1 MTFTPSTDA
10 TRIAV
15 VGGGAAGL
23 MAAGRATEL
32 GARVT
37 VFEHM
42 PKTALKLGITG
53 KGRCNVTNNCTKEK
67 FLGEVVTNPR
77 FLYSAIGRFSPADT
91 MSFFEGCGVPLK
103 TERGR
108 RVFPASDKASDIV
121 AALRHYAKGAAVIHE
136 NVTRIVAENG
146 RISGVVTD
154 HFYPFDAVILA
165 TGGASYPRTGSDGS
179 GYRLA
184 AALGHTVTPLTP
196 SLVPLASDDPIC
208 PALQGVSLKNIGIEI
223 RSRGKSVY
231 RDFGEMLFTHF
242 GVSGPTILSASSH
255 MRGCDFSDTTLFID
269 LKPALDEQRLDAR
282 LLADFRTYAN
292 KDFVNELG
300 QLLPQKMIL
309 PFAERICIDPHKK
322 VHDITKAERAAL
334 RLALKS
340 FTVPISGFRPLQ
352 DAIVTAGGISV
363 REVTPGT
370 MESRL
375 VGGLFFAGEVLDL
388 DAYTG
393 GYNLQI
399 AFSTARLAAEHAVLS
414 SQGDAHV

>member
-10 TRIAV
+10 PRIAV

-23 MAAGRATEL
+23 MAAGGATEL

-53 KGRCNVTNNCTKEK
+53 KGRCNVTNNCTKEE

-77 FLYSAIGRFSPADT
+77 FLFSAIGRFSPADT

-269 LKPALDEQRLDAR
+269 LKPALDEQKLDAR

>member
-10 TRIAV
+10 PRIAV

-53 KGRCNVTNNCTKEK
+53 KGRCNVTNNCTKEE

-108 RVFPASDKASDIV
+108 RVFPASDKASNIV

-154 HFYPFDAVILA
+154 HFYPFDTVILA

-269 LKPALDEQRLDAR
+269 LKPALDEQKLDAR

>member
-10 TRIAV
+10 PRIAV

-53 KGRCNVTNNCTKEK
+53 KGRCNVTNNCTKEE

-77 FLYSAIGRFSPADT
+77 FLFSAIGRFSPADT

-269 LKPALDEQRLDAR
+269 LKPALDEQKLDAR

>member
-10 TRIAV
+10 QRIAV

-53 KGRCNVTNNCTKEK
+53 KGRCNVTNNCTKEE

-146 RISGVVTD
+146 RISGVMTD

-196 SLVPLASDDPIC
+196 SLVPLTSDDPIC

-255 MRGCDFSDTTLFID
+255 MRGCDFSNTTLFID
-269 LKPALDEQRLDAR
+269 LKPALDEQKLDAR

>member
-10 TRIAV
+10 PRIAV

-53 KGRCNVTNNCTKEK
+53 KGRCNVTNNCTKEE

-208 PALQGVSLKNIGIEI
+208 PALQGVSLKNIEIEI

-269 LKPALDEQRLDAR
+269 LKPALDEQKLDAR

>member
-10 TRIAV
+10 PRIAV

-53 KGRCNVTNNCTKEK
+53 KGRCNVTNNCTKEE

-154 HFYPFDAVILA
+154 HFYPFDTVILA

-269 LKPALDEQRLDAR
+269 LKPALDEQKLDAR

>member
-10 TRIAV
+10 PRIAV

-53 KGRCNVTNNCTKEK
+53 KGRCNVTNNCTKEE

-269 LKPALDEQRLDAR
+269 LKPALDEQKLDAR

-393 GYNLQI
+393 GYKLQI

>member
-1 MTFTPSTDA
+1 MTFIPSTDA
-10 TRIAV
+10 PHIAV

-42 PKTALKLGITG
+42 PRTALKLGITG
-53 KGRCNVTNNCTKEK
+53 KGRCNVTNNCTEEE
-67 FLGEVVTNPR
+67 FLAEVVTNPR
-77 FLYSAIGRFSPADT
+77 FLYSAISHFSPADT
-91 MSFFEGCGVPLK
+91 MSFFEECGVPLK

-108 RVFPASDKASDIV
+108 RVFPVSDKASDIV
-121 AALRHYAKGAAVIHE
+121 AALRHYARDASVVHE
-136 NVTRIVAENG
+136 KVTEIVVRDG
-146 RISGVVTD
+146 RVSGVMTD
-154 HFYPFDAVILA
+154 RFQPFDAVILA

-179 GYRLA
+179 GYRIA
-184 AALGHTVTPLTP
+184 AALGHTVTPLVP

-208 PALQGVSLKNIGIEI
+208 PAMQGVSLKNIGIEI
-223 RSRGKSVY
+223 RSRGRSVY

-255 MRGCDFSDTTLFID
+255 MRGCDFSDTTLCID
-269 LKPALDEQRLDAR
+269 LKPALDEQKLDTR
-282 LLADFRTYAN
+282 LLADFHAYAN
-292 KDFVNELG
+292 KDFVSELG
-300 QLLPQKMIL
+300 QLLPQKMLL
-309 PFAERICIDPHKK
+309 PFAERLCIDPHKK

-334 RLALKS
+334 RRTLKS
-340 FTVPISGFRPLQ
+340 FVVPITGFRPLQ

-363 REVTPGT
+363 RNVNPGT

-375 VGGLFFAGEVLDL
+375 VGGLYFAGEVLDV

-399 AFSTARLAAEHAVLS
+399 AFSTARLAAGHAVLPS
-414 SQGDAHV
+414 

>member
-10 TRIAV
+10 PRIAV

-53 KGRCNVTNNCTKEK
+53 KGRCNVTNNCTNEE
-67 FLGEVVTNPR
+67 FLGEVVANPR

-154 HFYPFDAVILA
+154 HFYPFDTVILA

-208 PALQGVSLKNIGIEI
+208 HALQGVSLKNIGIEI

-269 LKPALDEQRLDAR
+269 LKPALDEQKLDAR

>member
-10 TRIAV
+10 PRIAV

-53 KGRCNVTNNCTKEK
+53 KGRCNVTNNCTKEE

-77 FLYSAIGRFSPADT
+77 FLFSAIGRFSPADT

-255 MRGCDFSDTTLFID
+255 MRECDFSDTTLFID
-269 LKPALDEQRLDAR
+269 LKPALDEQKLDAR

>member
-1 MTFTPSTDA
+1 MTSTPSTDA
-10 TRIAV
+10 PRIAV

-32 GARVT
+32 GAHVT
-37 VFEHM
+37 VFEQM

-53 KGRCNVTNNCTKEK
+53 KGRCNVTNNCTEAE

-77 FLYSAIGRFSPADT
+77 FLYSAIGRFPPADT
-91 MSFFEGCGVPLK
+91 MAFFEEHGVPLK

-108 RVFPASDKASDIV
+108 RVFPVSDKASDIV
-121 AALRHYAKGAAVIHE
+121 TALRQYARGATIIHE
-136 NVTRIVAENG
+136 KVTQIVAENG
-146 RISGVVTD
+146 RVSGVMTD
-154 HFYPFDAVILA
+154 RFYPFNAVILA

-184 AALGHTVTPLTP
+184 SALGHTVTPLTP
-196 SLVPLASDDPIC
+196 SLVPLASDDPVC
-208 PALQGVSLKNIGIEI
+208 PAMQGVSLKNVGIEI
-223 RSRGKSVY
+223 RSHGKTVY

-255 MRGCDFSDTTLFID
+255 MRGCDFSDTVLLID
-269 LKPALDEQRLDAR
+269 LKPALDEQKLDAR
-282 LLADFRTYAN
+282 LLADFRTFAN
-292 KDFVNELG
+292 KDFVSELG

-334 RLALKS
+334 RRALKS
-340 FTVPISGFRPLQ
+340 FTVPIAGFRALQ

-363 REVTPGT
+363 RDVTPGT

-399 AFSTARLAAEHAVLS
+399 AFSTARLAADHAVLTP
-414 SQGDAHV
+414 QGDSHV

>member
-1 MTFTPSTDA
+1 M
-10 TRIAV
+10 
-15 VGGGAAGL
+15 
-23 MAAGRATEL
+23 
-32 GARVT
+32 
-37 VFEHM
+37 
-42 PKTALKLGITG
+42 
-53 KGRCNVTNNCTKEK
+53 TNNCTKEE

-146 RISGVVTD
+146 HISGVVTD

-269 LKPALDEQRLDAR
+269 LKPALDEQKLDAR

>member
-10 TRIAV
+10 PRIAV

-42 PKTALKLGITG
+42 PKTALKLSITG
-53 KGRCNVTNNCTKEK
+53 KGRCNVTNNCTKEE

-146 RISGVVTD
+146 RISGVMTD
-154 HFYPFDAVILA
+154 HFYPFDTVILA

-269 LKPALDEQRLDAR
+269 LKPALDEQKLDAR

-375 VGGLFFAGEVLDL
+375 VDGLFFAGEVLDL